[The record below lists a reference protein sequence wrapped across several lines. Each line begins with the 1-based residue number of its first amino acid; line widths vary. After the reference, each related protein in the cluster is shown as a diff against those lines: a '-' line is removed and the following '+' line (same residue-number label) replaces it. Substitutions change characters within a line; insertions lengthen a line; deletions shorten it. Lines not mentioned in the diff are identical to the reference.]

1 MSNQQPYD
9 PNVSGNVWEQ
19 SQPTGNVWDQQ
30 AMEAWGTP
38 AQQQQQAPAAP
49 PPPPPAPNPVAVY
62 FRSLFDFT
70 FGSLLTLRAV
80 KIAYLVLLIALGVL
94 LLTDTIGTFTID
106 AGTGVLRLFTSAV
119 LFLAVATALRVA
131 LEVAVAVVR
140 SSEEIR
146 SQLHR

>member
-49 PPPPPAPNPVAVY
+49 NPVAVY

-94 LLTDTIGTFTID
+94 LLTDTIGAFTID

>member
-30 AMEAWGTP
+30 AMNAWGTQP
-38 AQQQQQAPAAP
+38 QEQPPAAP
-49 PPPPPAPNPVAVY
+49 PPPPPAPNPASV
-62 FRSLFDFT
+62 FFQSLFDFKFST
-70 FGSLLTLRAV
+70 LLTLRAV

-94 LLTDTIGTFTID
+94 LLTDTILAFTTN
-106 AGTGVLRLFTSAV
+106 AGVGVLRLFTSAV
-119 LFLAVATALRVA
+119 LFLAAATALRVA

-140 SSEEIR
+140 SSEDIR

>member
-1 MSNQQPYD
+1 MSNQQPFD

-38 AQQQQQAPAAP
+38 QQQQPTPAAP
-49 PPPPPAPNPVAVY
+49 PPPPPAPSPAALY
-62 FRSLFDFT
+62 FQSLFDFK
-70 FGSLLTLRAV
+70 FSSLLTLRAV
-80 KIAYLVLLIALGVL
+80 QVAYPVLLVALGLL
-94 LLTDTIGTFTID
+94 LLTDAIWSFTSGV
-106 AGTGVLRLFTSAV
+106 GTGLLRLLISAL
-119 LFLAVATALRVA
+119 LFVIGATVLRVA

-140 SSEEIR
+140 SSEDIR